1 MVDGPDRGLV
11 RGIKSLK
18 SSTNKA
24 ETFTQ
29 RVVRAIRSVPRGK
42 VATYGLI
49 ALVAGNP
56 RGARQVAWTLHSVT
70 EKEKLPW
77 HRLINRQGM
86 ISLPKGA
93 GYETQKELLLDEGVT
108 FDREDRIDLDRFL
121 WKPRV

>member
-1 MVDGPDRGLV
+1 M
-11 RGIKSLK
+11 K

-29 RVVRAIRSVPRGK
+29 RVIRAIRSVPRGK

-77 HRLINRQGM
+77 HRLINSQGK

-108 FDREDRIDLDRFL
+108 FDREDRIALDRFL